1 MAQYNSQFT
10 GAQVD
15 NAVTKSQ
22 AIPSATDITTT
33 VNAIKDVQ
41 YTQEGNVLR
50 AKTVSGSKVAVWEAG
65 GGAAGDALAAALTV
79 TPAQINEAVGAVE
92 NYGEATVDDVLTV
105 KQTGGTSYLTWSP
118 IPAPSADNFDSD
130 SALAGQTL
138 VADGSGGASWQ
149 TPSASGMTNP
159 MTTQGDI
166 IIGGSSG
173 TPTRLAKGTAG
184 QVLTMNSG
192 ATSPEWAT
200 PSSTVYVGDISPET
214 QSGGSL
220 AAIGSVPIINN
231 NYDVV
236 WGNQT
241 IGASNVTSGIAT
253 SGQVLTANGSGG
265 ASWQTP
271 SASGMTNP
279 MTTQGDII
287 IGGSSG
293 TPTRLAKG
301 TAGQVLT
308 MNSGATSPEW
318 ATPSS
323 TVYVGDISPETQ
335 SGGSLA
341 AIGSVPIINNNY
353 DVVWGNQTIGASNVT
368 SGIATSGQVLTANG
382 SGGASWQTPSASGM
396 TNPMTTQGD
405 IIIGGSSGTPT
416 RLAKGTAGQVL
427 TMNSGA
433 TEPEWQT
440 PSGGG
445 GGVSIGVGHT
455 LSFASY
461 SFGEFKFTAQI
472 LATYNGVYGLHTF
485 TYSASGGD
493 GVIDGVTIPYEN
505 RNDAVFTNASIIIF
519 TAVGSHHDDSLSNYA
534 FKLYDGTQVTDT
546 NAINKLAFMTE
557 DVEIYTID

>member
-192 ATSPEWAT
+192 AT
-200 PSSTVYVGDISPET
+200 
-214 QSGGSL
+214 
-220 AAIGSVPIINN
+220 
-231 NYDVV
+231 
-236 WGNQT
+236 
-241 IGASNVTSGIAT
+241 
-253 SGQVLTANGSGG
+253 
-265 ASWQTP
+265 
-271 SASGMTNP
+271 
-279 MTTQGDII
+279 
-287 IGGSSG
+287 
-293 TPTRLAKG
+293 
-301 TAGQVLT
+301 
-308 MNSGATSPEW
+308 
-318 ATPSS
+318 
-323 TVYVGDISPETQ
+323 
-335 SGGSLA
+335 
-341 AIGSVPIINNNY
+341 
-353 DVVWGNQTIGASNVT
+353 
-368 SGIATSGQVLTANG
+368 
-382 SGGASWQTPSASGM
+382 
-396 TNPMTTQGD
+396 
-405 IIIGGSSGTPT
+405 
-416 RLAKGTAGQVL
+416 
-427 TMNSGA
+427 
-433 TEPEWQT
+433 EPEWQT

>member
-308 MNSGATSPEW
+308 MNSGAT
-318 ATPSS
+318 
-323 TVYVGDISPETQ
+323 
-335 SGGSLA
+335 
-341 AIGSVPIINNNY
+341 
-353 DVVWGNQTIGASNVT
+353 
-368 SGIATSGQVLTANG
+368 
-382 SGGASWQTPSASGM
+382 
-396 TNPMTTQGD
+396 
-405 IIIGGSSGTPT
+405 
-416 RLAKGTAGQVL
+416 
-427 TMNSGA
+427 
-433 TEPEWQT
+433 EPEWQT